1 MHMKQNNS
9 EEIVMKTK
17 RWMAVMLC
25 LSVLAAG
32 VMSLSGCGTKVQA
45 ANLMEGIA
53 AKAVSGRTADDT
65 FKNSSADFAIRLFQ
79 KARDDNKNSLISP
92 LSVMLALSMTANGAR
107 GETLA
112 QMEALLGGDIPME
125 TLNEYL
131 YSYIQALPSEK
142 TAKLNIANSI
152 WFKDNGF
159 TAEEGFLQKNA
170 DYYGAAA
177 YKAPFD
183 GQTLKDMNNWVKQN
197 TDGMI
202 EEILDEIDPLA
213 VMYLVNTVLFDAE
226 WENIYKKDE
235 VSGGTFTA
243 LDGTRR
249 TVKMMHSEEYR
260 YLTDGKATGFIKP
273 YKNGYS
279 FVALLPNDDVA
290 LDEYVTAL
298 TGAGFTSAIKNAENV
313 PVQATMPKFSYDY
326 DVEMSGALKGLGMT
340 MPFDPSKADFSALG
354 HSPDG
359 NLCIGRV
366 LHKAYIAVDEK
377 GTKAGAAT
385 AAEVNKMSAMP
396 DEYRVTLDRPFV
408 CAIID
413 DANGLPIFIGSVT
426 DIQK

>member
-1 MHMKQNNS
+1 MNQDNS

-17 RWMAVMLC
+17 RWMAVILC

-131 YSYIQALPSEK
+131 YSYIKALPSEK
-142 TAKLNIANSI
+142 TAKMNIANSI
-152 WFKDNGF
+152 WFRDNGF
-159 TAEEGFLQKNA
+159 TAEKAFLQKNA

-177 YKAPFD
+177 YKSVFD
-183 GQTLKDMNNWVKQN
+183 EKTLRDINNWVKKN

-202 EEILDEIDPLA
+202 EKIIDDFDPDA
-213 VMYLVNTVLFDAE
+213 VMYLINTVLFDAE
-226 WENIYKKDE
+226 WENIYKKNEIRD
-235 VSGGTFTA
+235 GTFTA
-243 LDGTRR
+243 LDGTKR
-249 TVKMMHSEEYR
+249 TVSMMYSEEHR
-260 YLTDGKATGFIKP
+260 YLDDGKATGFIKP

-279 FVALLPNDDVA
+279 FVALLPNVDISLGDYVA
-290 LDEYVTAL
+290 SMSGKAFIDMV
-298 TGAGFTSAIKNAENV
+298 KNAKDV
-313 PVQATMPKFSYDY
+313 PVETAIPKFSYDY
-326 DVEMSGALKGLGMT
+326 DTEMSGALKALGMPL
-340 MPFDPSKADFSALG
+340 PFDAAKADFSALG
-354 HSPDG
+354 ASDSG
-359 NLCIGRV
+359 NIFISRV

-385 AAEVNKMSAMP
+385 AVETILMSDTAGI
-396 DEYRVTLDRPFV
+396 YRVTLDRPFV
-408 CAIID
+408 YAIID
-413 DANGLPIFIGSVT
+413 DATGLPIFIGTVT
-426 DIQK
+426 EIGK